1 MARCEKY
8 LWCIESFPVQTEDV
22 IWTEELFELK
32 IEASRR
38 MKTGRKRG
46 PVRSTWPSGKHFG
59 AKQIK
64 VIPCAGI
71 SHKSFNCREPQLS
84 PLKNNHTF
92 VCAKSLGRV
101 RFFGNPWTVAH
112 SAPLH
117 VVFSQARILEWA
129 AISYSRGYCQSR
141 DRTLVSWVS
150 CISRQIL
157 YH

>member
-1 MARCEKY
+1 MWEVSLMYWELPSPNWRRHLNRGAFWVKNRSIRKDENWQELRTNEKHVAEWKA
-8 LWCIESFPVQTEDV
+8 LWSPTDQS
-22 IWTEELFELK
+22 LP
-32 IEASRR
+32 R
-38 MKTGRKRG
+38 
-46 PVRSTWPSGKHFG
+46 
-59 AKQIK
+59 
-64 VIPCAGI
+64 AGI
-71 SHKSFNCREPQLS
+71 SHKSFNCREPQLF

-92 VCAKSLGRV
+92 VRAKSLSCV
-101 RFFGNPWTVAH
+101 WFFGNPWTVAH

-117 VVFSQARILEWA
+117 MVFSQARILESA